1 MKHIKLAEKGSNI
14 YIYEITDS
22 YGQQME
28 MIDIV
33 LGEDILKSND
43 KYVDYNGVLVI
54 PEKEVEDAV
63 HEYMS
68 YKYPEIHDYMFEI
81 DDRDK
86 RITK

>member
-14 YIYEITDS
+14 YIYEITDC
-22 YGQQME
+22 YGKQME

-68 YKYPEIHDYMFEI
+68 YNYPEIHDYMFEI